1 MGKTWIIYL
10 HRNKINGMCY
20 VGLTNQTTAQRWGHD
35 GGGYKGQKFY
45 EAIEEFG
52 WENFE
57 HTILE
62 DNIKTIVDADIAERK
77 WIAYYNSYENGYNQN
92 PGGGGSYY
100 FSQETRQKMSES
112 SKKRWQDPNYRK
124 FMSEMHSKANSKPVK
139 CIDTGIIY
147 ESAKEAAIATGDP
160 SGNQGKSIGQV
171 CNGKREFANG
181 FRWEWVDYPKEKRNN
196 IDGLYFVLN
205 GRFKI
210 GKEKL
215 KEDIINNG
223 GKVRDKISSKT
234 DYLINSSLCEG
245 SKIIDA
251 QRLGV
256 KIITE
261 EEYLKMKE

>member
-1 MGKTWIIYL
+1 MKKTWIIYL
-10 HRNKINGMCY
+10 HKNKINGMCY
-20 VGLTNQTTAQRWGHD
+20 VGQTSQSIAQRWGHS
-35 GGGYKGQKFY
+35 GGQYKGQKFY
-45 EAIEEFG
+45 DAIEEFG
-52 WENFE
+52 WDNFE
-57 HTILE
+57 HIILE
-62 DNIKTIVDADIAERK
+62 ENIDNIIDADKAERK
-77 WIAYYNSYENGYNQN
+77 WIAYYDSYNNGYNEN
-92 PGGGGSYY
+92 PGGGGTCH
-100 FSQETRQKMSES
+100 FSEEAKQKISNS
-112 SKKRWQDPNYRK
+112 SKIRWQDPQYRK
-124 FMSEMHSKANSKPVK
+124 FMSEMHSKMNSKPVR

-147 ESAKEAAIATGDP
+147 KSAKEAAIATGDP
-160 SGNQGKSIGQV
+160 SGKQGGSIGQV

-181 FRWEWVDYPKEKRNN
+181 FRWEWVNNPKEKRNN

-205 GRFKI
+205 GRFKM

-251 QRLGV
+251 QKLGV

-261 EEYLKMKE
+261 EEYLQLTQ